1 MVGSDTDIT
10 AEKEAEI
17 ELKLYKEYLEELVE
31 QRTTNLTLK
40 NKELEL
46 KNKDLEYYH
55 DLLFNV
61 NSGLKNSET
70 KISDLKRKM
79 IK

>member
-55 DLLFNV
+55 DFFIQREFRIKELRD
-61 NSGLKNSET
+61 E
-70 KISDLKRKM
+70 ISDLKRKM